1 MKAGTFAGFPF
12 VACTYTT
19 VHLHERLQYI
29 FPCLTCV
36 SFYPYIQNDQRNP
49 EYTSELPEK
58 FFLQKRKKWFVID
71 FCKSGVH

>member
-12 VACTYTT
+12 VARTYTT

-29 FPCLTCV
+29 FPGLTCV

-49 EYTSELPEK
+49 EYTSELPEN